1 MRTRI
6 VPMLVATLG
15 TLALAATPLTIARA
29 AATQFVTRA
38 EYVQQLMQAVG
49 VPQMPN
55 AAQTFRDVPPGSRYF
70 GWVEAAYHAG
80 ITTGIAPGVF
90 GPNQDLNRAEAA
102 AFDLRAYS
110 PRVAN
115 WATQDF
121 GLNTQGQFGDI
132 YQCGTA
138 PGCGESQGFS
148 DDSAIPKALVS
159 DVGLATT
166 IGLLHGFPDGTFGP
180 LDNLTMAQSQDL
192 IAQLKAVITAD
203 GSGIQWRFFSI
214 DAPSNGDPSG
224 SSVIANERAV
234 AYSADLEAGIVE
246 GQEFSTVQQY
256 VDPADLTQV
265 QQAYNQIQAQFQS
278 KDVPAGIAWR
288 IVGVAFS
295 LGWSPELVIQS
306 YSTTTGQSVVVSQP
320 LQSPDYLGQPAPSFA
335 DVSIG
340 FGVTSDLAT
349 GLVTGFWTDRWGLS
363 TYPQA
368 SGWIN
373 GFNPVLHP
381 IQAVDRNRIQTW
393 GGLAYEAINAG
404 GN

>member
-6 VPMLVATLG
+6 VPTLVATLG
-15 TLALAATPLTIARA
+15 TLALAATPLTSARA

-55 AAQTFRDVPPGSRYF
+55 AAQTFRDVPPGSPYF

-115 WATQDF
+115 WATQNF
-121 GLNTQGQFGDI
+121 GLNTQGQFGNT

-246 GQEFSTVQQY
+246 GQPFSAVQQY

-265 QQAYNQIQAQFQS
+265 QQAYNQIQAYFETN
-278 KDVPAGIAWR
+278 DMPPGTGWR
-288 IVGVAFS
+288 VIGVAS
-295 LGWSPELVIQS
+295 VGGTSGGELVIQC
-306 YSTTTGQSVVVSQP
+306 YDRATGQPMVVPQP
-320 LQSPDYLGQPAPSFA
+320 LRSPAGFDGNPPTSA
-335 DVSIG
+335 DASVE
-340 FGVTSDLAT
+340 FGVTPNLTT
-349 GLVTGFWTDRWGLS
+349 GLVTGFT
-363 TYPQA
+363 
-368 SGWIN
+368 SGHWALFDDSSALGWVN
-373 GFNPVLHP
+373 GFNPALHP
-381 IQAVDRNRIQTW
+381 TQATDRVNMTFSW
-393 GGLAYEAINAG
+393 PSYEAINAS